1 MLSPDKEQVDR
12 RHHLIEH
19 LRELKSRMVVSLV
32 ALFIA
37 FALCYLFADRL
48 FAYLAEPLVQ
58 AMGGGEGRRLI
69 YTGLPEAF
77 FVKVKLSF
85 FAGLLLCFPVIA
97 TQFYLFLAPGLYKKE
112 KRVLAPYLIAAPLLF
127 AAGAAL
133 AYFYIFPL
141 AWKFFLG
148 FEHGAVDGIGLPV
161 VLEARISEYL
171 GLVIQIV
178 FAFGVAFQL
187 PILLTLL
194 VRMEMMSADTLK
206 KGRRYAVVIL
216 ITAAAAL
223 TPPDIVSQIG
233 LFVPLYLLYECSI
246 VASAMI
252 EKRKHDAVIA
262 RSETTQQSS

>member
-1 MLSPDKEQVDR
+1 MNSPEEK
-12 RHHLIEH
+12 RHHLTLH
-19 LRELKSRMVVSLV
+19 LRELKSRVMISL
-32 ALFIA
+32 AAFFIA
-37 FALCYLFADRL
+37 FAVCYLYADRI
-48 FAYLAEPLVQ
+48 FAYIAEPLVA
-58 AMGGGEGRRLI
+58 AMEGGEGRRLI

-85 FAGLLLCFPVIA
+85 FTGLLLCFPVIA

-127 AAGAAL
+127 AAGASL
-133 AYFYIFPL
+133 AYFYIFPM

-171 GLVIQIV
+171 ALVIQIV

-194 VRMEMMSADTLK
+194 VRMEMLSAQMLK

-216 ITAAAAL
+216 MTAAAIL
-223 TPPDIVSQIG
+223 TPPDVVSQIG

-246 VASAMI
+246 VAGAMI
-252 EKRKHDAVIA
+252 EKRKKE
-262 RSETTQQSS
+262 SLSSRKIFQ